1 MHAPWSGGVLVVDKP
16 RGPTSHDVV
25 YRLRRALGTKA
36 IGHAGTLDPM
46 ATGVLVAAIGD
57 ATKLVPWLTAHD
69 KSYRATLALGV
80 ETDTLDAEGK
90 EVRRGDLSAEL
101 RAALRPSDAPMTS
114 EILRAAFERERAR
127 TSQIPPAYS
136 AIRSGGERAFD
147 LARRGESPELAPRPV
162 AVRRLELVACRA
174 DPPLLELEVDVGKGY
189 YVRALARDLAE
200 ALGTFGHLTQ
210 LRRTG
215 SGCFVAEEATPLDA
229 TAEVLRGR
237 IVPLD
242 QAAARAL
249 PVARLTDAGV
259 RDARHGRPVQPEDVD
274 AGAASP
280 DRPGLGAPCAWLD
293 AEGALVA
300 VGQIEQDGRGRV
312 LRGFGGQPPPGG

>member
-1 MHAPWSGGVLVVDKP
+1 MHAPSAGGVLVLDKP

-90 EVRRGDLSAEL
+90 EVRRGDLSQDL
-101 RAALRPSDAPMTS
+101 CAALRPSHAPLES
-114 EILRAAFERERAR
+114 AILRAALERERAR
-127 TSQIPPAYS
+127 TLQVPPAYS
-136 AIRSGGERAFD
+136 AIRRGGERAFD
-147 LARRGESPELAPRPV
+147 RARRGESPELTARPV
-162 AVRRLELVACRA
+162 VVRRIELLARSA
-174 DPPLLELEVDVGKGY
+174 DPPLLELEVEVGKGY

-210 LRRTG
+210 LRRTR
-215 SGCFVAEEATPLDA
+215 SGCFLVEEAIALDA
-229 TAEVLRGR
+229 TAEVLRNR

-242 QAAARAL
+242 RAAARAL
-249 PVARLTDAGV
+249 PVAHLTVAGA
-259 RDARHGRPVQPEDVD
+259 RDARHGRPIQPADID
-274 AGAASP
+274 TGAADGGPLNAGAP
-280 DRPGLGAPCAWLD
+280 RAWLD

-312 LRGFGGQPPPGG
+312 LRGFGGQSPSTG